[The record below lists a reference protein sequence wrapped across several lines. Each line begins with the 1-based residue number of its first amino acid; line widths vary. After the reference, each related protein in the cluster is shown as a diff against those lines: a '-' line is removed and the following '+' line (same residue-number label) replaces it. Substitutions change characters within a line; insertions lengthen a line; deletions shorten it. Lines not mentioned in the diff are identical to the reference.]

1 MSLVVL
7 FSLVPLKKLE
17 TEGGFRS
24 VALTLAHF
32 NFLAG
37 LGGCGMARIERGAV
51 AFYAKEKSTRMSL
64 VLRKEIGLMHMREKW
79 GGKWPGINLGA
90 LLPF

>member
-1 MSLVVL
+1 
-7 FSLVPLKKLE
+7 
-17 TEGGFRS
+17 
-24 VALTLAHF
+24 
-32 NFLAG
+32 
-37 LGGCGMARIERGAV
+37 MARIERGAV
-51 AFYAKEKSTRMSL
+51 AFYAKEKSTLMSL